1 MKNREIQ
8 LKYSKGVVSSIP
20 RDGEGE
26 AQSRR
31 SINRDLDRE
40 RKAQASRRTNRNKGR
55 LDLDITFNLQFTL
68 TPAHVHS
75 AYEKY
80 NNQAIS
86 RGHLQLLEAAGYE
99 SPGHPAGPW
108 RGKVPQVLQNAVPGH
123 GQLQLW

>member
-40 RKAQASRRTNRNKGR
+40 RKAQASRRTNRDKGR
-55 LDLDITFNLQFTL
+55 LNLDITLRLQFTL
-68 TPAHVHS
+68 TLAQVHS
-75 AYEKY
+75 ELKKY
-80 NNQAIS
+80 NNRAVYRGAAPTSGSS
-86 RGHLQLLEAAGYE
+86 R
-99 SPGHPAGPW
+99 
-108 RGKVPQVLQNAVPGH
+108 V
-123 GQLQLW
+123 

>member
-40 RKAQASRRTNRNKGR
+40 RKAQASRRTNRDKGR
-55 LDLDITFNLQFTL
+55 LNLDITLRLQFTL
-68 TPAHVHS
+68 NLTQVHS
-75 AYEKY
+75 EYEKY
-80 NNQAIS
+80 NNQAVY
-86 RGHLQLLEAAGYE
+86 RGQLQLLEAAGYE
-99 SPGHPAGPW
+99 SPG
-108 RGKVPQVLQNAVPGH
+108 
-123 GQLQLW
+123 